1 MSKFSNKLKELFSIK
16 SVDKRLVAQALNIDR
31 TLLYRYLNDQSFPE
45 NSAFIE
51 QLRNELY
58 LTPYEYKELLEAY
71 EISKLGETV
80 YHNRKIVAK
89 ILDQLFS
96 QNKPIVSSQY
106 SSFDFNNQMMMALS
120 DTDTI
125 YSALQKII
133 MDERTTEIMMN
144 CQPDREFVY
153 NNLFQLLKEKVST
166 QNATI
171 HHILRFQSK
180 TSNDIVSYN
189 LQIFSELLPLL
200 YYCTYYTNNSYYAN
214 YYYNN
219 QAAVDERA
227 MDIFPNILITSWCTI
242 VMSFNYDSGI
252 IYINE
257 EISNTYKK
265 SFEDIQKNTFPFVL
279 SSDGSTDLTD
289 RCKTAP
295 YRDYVFKTHPS
306 ASLGLGAEFYTPKY
320 IHMDQTNGFNAEI
333 FQFYHNKQEI
343 LYSSNHLLRKDF
355 FTISG
360 LKHFLDTGILSTFF
374 SDYTEPL
381 SKENRIEFLKLYITN
396 IENNPNFST
405 HLIKDTVPNK
415 YNGNFGVFVFNDSSV
430 VIENSRRKL
439 YNISSFIEVT
449 EKGIVDAFIDYLNLG
464 IESEKYILNNAETIE
479 ILKEKINELELS
491 IKADEGLKIKL

>member
-106 SSFDFNNQMMMALS
+106 SSFDFNNQMMMTLS

-166 QNATI
+166 QKATI

-242 VMSFNYDSGI
+242 LGWFNR
-252 IYINE
+252 
-257 EISNTYKK
+257 
-265 SFEDIQKNTFPFVL
+265 F
-279 SSDGSTDLTD
+279 
-289 RCKTAP
+289 
-295 YRDYVFKTHPS
+295 
-306 ASLGLGAEFYTPKY
+306 
-320 IHMDQTNGFNAEI
+320 NG
-333 FQFYHNKQEI
+333 QM
-343 LYSSNHLLRKDF
+343 
-355 FTISG
+355 
-360 LKHFLDTGILSTFF
+360 
-374 SDYTEPL
+374 
-381 SKENRIEFLKLYITN
+381 
-396 IENNPNFST
+396 
-405 HLIKDTVPNK
+405 
-415 YNGNFGVFVFNDSSV
+415 
-430 VIENSRRKL
+430 
-439 YNISSFIEVT
+439 
-449 EKGIVDAFIDYLNLG
+449 
-464 IESEKYILNNAETIE
+464 
-479 ILKEKINELELS
+479 
-491 IKADEGLKIKL
+491 